1 MAHFPRHTRRCTGV
15 DDAIQGAFTR
25 RADAPPV
32 EKVTR

>member
-1 MAHFPRHTRRCTGV
+1 MAHFPWHPRRSTGV

-25 RADAPPV
+25 CADAPPV

>member
-1 MAHFPRHTRRCTGV
+1 MAHFPRHARRFTDA
-15 DDAIQGAFTR
+15 DDAIQGAFAR